1 MLCSGRFYLTFLTLL
16 QVKWT
21 RVPDLVEKRRV
32 FLKGGMAWV
41 PSREQSSIVLQEF
54 QANLTKALEV
64 SVPNECVPWY

>member
-1 MLCSGRFYLTFLTLL
+1 MLCSRRFYLPFLTLL

-54 QANLTKALEV
+54 QASLTKALEV
-64 SVPNECVPWY
+64 SVPNGRVPWY